1 MFASVIE
8 FKDAA
13 LMAHG
18 VIETSG
24 ALTRALQSDSFSLFG
39 PDTFRHGI
47 CGAAEADLSL
57 VATLLVSGEG
67 FRECSAEI
75 ASGLLLFSGVC
86 LSVTSRVVPSHV
98 LCFSSVFRPAKR
110 RSHG

>member
-13 LMAHG
+13 LMCRG

-24 ALTRALQSDSFSLFG
+24 ALKRALQGDGFFLFG
-39 PDTFRHGI
+39 PDTLRHGI

-57 VATLLVSGEG
+57 IATLLVSEEG

-75 ASGLLLFSGVC
+75 ASGLLLFSGV
-86 LSVTSRVVPSHV
+86 TR
-98 LCFSSVFRPAKR
+98 RP
-110 RSHG
+110 